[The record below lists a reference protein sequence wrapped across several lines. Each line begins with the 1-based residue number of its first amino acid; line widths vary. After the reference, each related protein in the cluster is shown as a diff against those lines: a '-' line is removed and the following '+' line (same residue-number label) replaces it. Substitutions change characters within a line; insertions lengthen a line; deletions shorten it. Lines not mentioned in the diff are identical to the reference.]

1 MRSVCEWL
9 IQKCKTWYSH
19 FVHSKATEAEVNEW
33 QELQHAK
40 EKVEE
45 LTFKFRII
53 EREYSNYLAHDQGPG
68 SSTSVEATCRARV
81 IGVWKDMP
89 ESFSEDLLK
98 GGYGLYLQEDSS
110 DGYYEYSYTL
120 ECAEMG
126 TDSWKWQG
134 IVSRHE
140 DDY

>member
-1 MRSVCEWL
+1 MSGKNCNT
-9 IQKCKTWYSH
+9 QKKKLKNWPLS
-19 FVHSKATEAEVNEW
+19 SASLKD
-33 QELQHAK
+33 
-40 EKVEE
+40 
-45 LTFKFRII
+45 
-53 EREYSNYLAHDQGPG
+53 EYSNYLAHDQGPG

-140 DDY
+140 DDYWVTASGFTFTRGAHFLCS